1 MRYIPC
7 LLSVE
12 ERGVLVCS
20 LWVGYVFLF
29 FCLGWT
35 VSFDIS
41 FLILLLTLKGAGCE
55 CPKSVV
61 VYRPAFVWRPFS
73 SWKLLLENAWQ
84 MGENIGK
91 GVSLDCPC
99 LVKIIVV

>member
-41 FLILLLTLKGAGCE
+41 FFIN
-55 CPKSVV
+55 S
-61 VYRPAFVWRPFS
+61 PADLVDLAFDLEG
-73 SWKLLLENAWQ
+73 SWL
-84 MGENIGK
+84 
-91 GVSLDCPC
+91 
-99 LVKIIVV
+99 